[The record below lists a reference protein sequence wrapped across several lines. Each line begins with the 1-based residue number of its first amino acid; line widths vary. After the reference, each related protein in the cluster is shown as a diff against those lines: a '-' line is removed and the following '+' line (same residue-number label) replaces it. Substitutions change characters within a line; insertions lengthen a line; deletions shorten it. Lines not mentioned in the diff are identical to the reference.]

1 MEPPTGTNKRKHDA
15 ICDTPTPSA
24 TGDANGIV
32 GAQPGG
38 DAGTAAKRPAAQTSG
53 GRLLVLVGP
62 SGSGKTTLAK
72 ALGFVPLCT
81 TTARA
86 PRPGEVD
93 GVDYHFVTAD
103 AFDRLVADG
112 LMAEH
117 AIYAGMRYG
126 VPLSLVNAV
135 RLGSR
140 LSKCPPV
147 HGDRDPDHDH
157 GDRDHVDGDQCDGV
171 IDGRVVGTGRCDPA
185 PTFVIVLNADGVDT
199 MRRLLGRQRVLAVHV
214 SAPVDRLDARL
225 RARGAT
231 AADID
236 KRIRQAEATEMTAA
250 YVARCDAAVVNAEGR
265 LDEALAAIRD
275 LCDAYFA
282 SPTADLL
289 G

>member
-1 MEPPTGTNKRKHDA
+1 MEPPTGTNKRKHGA
-15 ICDTPTPSA
+15 ICDTPALSA
-24 TGDANGIV
+24 TEDVEATVGDR
-32 GAQPGG
+32 PDD
-38 DAGTAAKRPAAQTSG
+38 DAGSAAKRLAVQAPG

-72 ALGFVPLCT
+72 ALGFAPLCT

-126 VPLSLVNAV
+126 VPMSLVDAV

-140 LSKCPPV
+140 PSECPHV
-147 HGDRDPDHDH
+147 RGDRGSDHGHEDNDHDNS
-157 GDRDHVDGDQCDGV
+157 GV
-171 IDGRVVGTGRCDPA
+171 DGRVAGTAEDDDSA

-199 MRRLLGRQRVLAVHV
+199 MRRLLGRQRVLAVHI
-214 SAPVDRLDARL
+214 SAPVDQLDARL

-250 YVARCDAAVVNAEGR
+250 YVARCDAALVNADGR
-265 LDEALAAIRD
+265 LDEALATIRG

-282 SPTADLL
+282 SPTA
-289 G
+289 